1 MPITAMLKIQFT
13 DKRRDAIWIVE
24 KSYSIG
30 RSAASNLR
38 INDDSIDDAH
48 ARLVKKNKL
57 FLKDNHSTSG
67 CYVNEQRI
75 THKEVLPGDTI
86 RLGNIEIDV
95 LDPRESLSQ
104 PALSDDILKS
114 HWKLVADSSWLSG
127 QEYAINGHQVIIG
140 RSNDCNITIPGT
152 HLSRQHAE
160 LSIHGNLLHI
170 RDLASANGTFIN
182 EERITEG
189 VARPGD
195 RVRLDV
201 YSFRVIGPPNEKDLT
216 RVRRPS
222 HQHFPQINKEKP
234 NNAAKNWQTKP
245 TSPGNRTEAG
255 ISRGSKIISIISILL
270 FVTMIA
276 AIIYIFIF

>member
-1 MPITAMLKIQFT
+1 MLKIQFK

-24 KSYSIG
+24 KNYSLG

-48 ARLVKKNKL
+48 ARLVTENSKL
-57 FLKDNHSTSG
+57 FLKDSHSSTGS
-67 CYVNEQRI
+67 YVNEQRI
-75 THKEVLPGDTI
+75 TYKEVLPGDVI
-86 RLGNIEIDV
+86 RLGNVEIDI

-140 RSNDCNITIPGT
+140 RGNDCNIIIPGT

-160 LSIHGNLLHI
+160 LSIRGNLLHI

-201 YSFRVIGPPNEKDLT
+201 YSFRVVGPPNEKDLT

-222 HQHFPQINKEKP
+222 HQHFPQLNKEKP
-234 NNAAKNWQTKP
+234 STTAKNWQTKP
-245 TSPGNRTEAG
+245 TSPGNRVEAG
-255 ISRGSKIISIISILL
+255 PSRGSKIISAISILL
-270 FVTMIA
+270 FITMIA
-276 AIIYIFIF
+276 ALTYLFIF